1 MEKIFIRE
9 RINIINYK
17 NENQGLIYTSS
28 DADILGG
35 AVNVVLEADVGGW
48 YQLTFDMPSYIFIE
62 GKPISNPLL
71 KNLFPL
77 AKLQYTRVI
86 ERAMKKKNLFCISL
100 YSLKWVLEMIQVL
113 FYRVLPV
120 LTIQDM
126 CYLRLK
132 MVSQ

>member
-28 DADILGG
+28 DENIDGG
-35 AVNVVLEADVGGW
+35 AVNVQLEADVGGW
-48 YQLTFDMPSYIFIE
+48 YQLTFDMPSYIWVE
-62 GKPISNPLL
+62 GKPVSNPYL

-86 ERAMKKKNLFCISL
+86 KEGDK
-100 YSLKWVLEMIQVL
+100 EEE
-113 FYRVLPV
+113 
-120 LTIQDM
+120 
-126 CYLRLK
+126 
-132 MVSQ
+132 